1 MARPKQNK
9 CLKTKTKKKQKQQPP
24 NGEVMNLTVADS
36 PFSFM
41 MFSTSLF
48 HIPDSVGC

>member
-1 MARPKQNK
+1 MF
-9 CLKTKTKKKQKQQPP
+9 KKKQKKQQQQPP
-24 NGEVMNLTVADS
+24 NAKVMNLTVADS